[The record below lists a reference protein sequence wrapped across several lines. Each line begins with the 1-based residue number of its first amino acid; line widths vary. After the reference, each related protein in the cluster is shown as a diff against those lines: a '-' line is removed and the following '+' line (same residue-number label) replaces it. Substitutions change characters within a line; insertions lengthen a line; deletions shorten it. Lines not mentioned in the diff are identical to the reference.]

1 MVFAARLVAARP
13 KNSGIQEDF
22 PTHSAY
28 ARQRAAAGRPA
39 RVGVRIG
46 SEGSGVDGGKAEM
59 RIEGTEH
66 EMKSP
71 GSSER
76 EDGRLVHSMRPG
88 RLSLGPETGEENSA
102 CDSDDDQGDDDDD
115 DDDDDV
121 RDLGGAGF
129 ASRMFMPEPDGAR
142 RPLSRGAVKRTGATD
157 FLEQARK
164 ELRAKQSMAP
174 PAKVTHPTIPRYKTP
189 ICFGICAH
197 IQIKGVVVILTNP

>member
-13 KNSGIQEDF
+13 KNAGNQEDL

-28 ARQRAAAGRPA
+28 SRQRAAAGRPA
-39 RVGVRIG
+39 RVGARTG
-46 SEGSGVDGGKAEM
+46 SEGSGVDGGKVEM
-59 RIEGTEH
+59 RTEGTEH

-88 RLSLGPETGEENSA
+88 RLSSGHETEEENSA
-102 CDSDDDQGDDDDD
+102 CDSDDDQGGDDDGDDDDG
-115 DDDDDV
+115 

-174 PAKVTHPTIPRYKTP
+174 PAKVTYPTIPRYKTP
-189 ICFGICAH
+189 IFFGRCAH
-197 IQIKGVVVILTNP
+197 LQIKGVVVIPTNP